1 MILCFGETLLRLI
14 PQLNGQWIEQAM
26 LKTYIGGAELNT
38 AFALAK
44 WKQNVAY
51 ATALPDHYLA
61 DEIVQYLAQHNID
74 VSRVQR
80 REGRIGTY
88 FLPQGSDV
96 KTSGV
101 IYDRMHSSFA
111 QLTLEE
117 LNFEEILDG
126 VHWLHI
132 SAICPAL
139 HRGAAEISLEL
150 LRQAKQRGITTSI
163 DFNYRHKLWQW
174 GALPTEIMPAL
185 TTYCDV
191 LMGNLWA
198 VQSLLGIE
206 TQLENNAETD
216 PAKLLE
222 AAGKSMTALHKLYPN
237 VQTIAYTFR
246 FEETYFGVL
255 QHNQER
261 ATSEIY
267 PIRQIVDKVGSGDTF
282 MAALILG
289 IKNGWDAKDI
299 IAFCARAAVQKL
311 GETGDHTQAE
321 LQEIM
326 QNPF

>member
-1 MILCFGETLLRLI
+1 MILCFGETLLRLV
-14 PQLNGQWIEQAM
+14 PQLNGQWIEQAL

-44 WKQNVAY
+44 WKEKVAY

-61 DEIVQYLAQHNID
+61 EEIIQYLAQHNIE
-74 VSRVQR
+74 VSRIHR
-80 REGRIGTY
+80 REGRMGTY
-88 FLPQGSDV
+88 YLPQGSDV

-111 QLTLEE
+111 QLTLEA
-117 LNFEEILDG
+117 LDVEKMLEG
-126 VHWLHI
+126 VQWFHI

-139 HRGAAEISLEL
+139 NAGAAEISLEL

-163 DFNYRHKLWQW
+163 DFNFRNKLWQW

-185 TTYCDV
+185 TKHCDV

-222 AAGKSMTALHKLYPN
+222 AAGKSMAALHQLYPN
-237 VQTIAYTFR
+237 VQTSAYTFR
-246 FEETYFGVL
+246 FEQTYFGVL
-255 QHNQER
+255 QHHQER
-261 ATSEIY
+261 VASEIY

-282 MAALILG
+282 MAALIFG
-289 IKNGWDAKDI
+289 IKNGWSAQDI
-299 IAFCARAAVQKL
+299 IAFSAQAAVQKL

-321 LQEIM
+321 LHEIL
-326 QNPF
+326 QKTC